1 MQIAKKEPAVV
12 RRIES
17 LQGSVPKSRPPDI
30 EGSTIRRSLQGEI
43 TFIIYNLIK
52 LLSDF
57 STQIE
62 HINRYLNN
70 LLARPNLIIDDSM
83 QFANSH
89 ITFCKKNVVFK
100 DTTLLG
106 GIYNQVGL
114 GKVKSERGAAAMIL

>member
-12 RRIES
+12 KRIES
-17 LQGSVPKSRPPDI
+17 LQGSVPKSQPPDI

-83 QFANSH
+83 QFANFH

-100 DTTLLG
+100 DTTH
-106 GIYNQVGL
+106 
-114 GKVKSERGAAAMIL
+114 